1 MGTPDKDNIYGSGR
15 LNLLLFAPFGLL
27 KDLKVYPN
35 PFRPSEGH
43 TRIVF
48 DKLTPDA
55 RIRIFA
61 LSGELVANSGGLR
74 GEEMWVW
81 DAKNRE
87 ERKLARGIYIYLVTN
102 SQGEKKIGKI
112 AVVK

>member
-1 MGTPDKDNIYGSGR
+1 LIEY
-15 LNLLLFAPFGLL
+15 
-27 KDLKVYPN
+27 
-35 PFRPSEGH
+35 
-43 TRIVF
+43 
-48 DKLTPDA
+48 
-55 RIRIFA
+55 
-61 LSGELVANSGGLR
+61 LVANGGELR